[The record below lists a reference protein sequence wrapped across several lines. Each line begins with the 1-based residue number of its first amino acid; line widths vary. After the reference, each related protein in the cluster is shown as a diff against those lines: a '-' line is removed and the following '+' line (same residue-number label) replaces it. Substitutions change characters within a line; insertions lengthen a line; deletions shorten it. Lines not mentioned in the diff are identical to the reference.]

1 MFLIFSVIHIL
12 GIILNVGSLFH
23 PMTDHQLFDDSHFW
37 HMPPA
42 DEDSDDPK
50 PMDTFTDLANEG
62 QDGQQGN
69 KVSPE

>member
-1 MFLIFSVIHIL
+1 MSPSS

-23 PMTDHQLFDDSHFW
+23 PMSDYQLFDDSHFW

-50 PMDTFTDLANEG
+50 PMDTFVNLGEP
-62 QDGQQGN
+62 QDGGEGGTN
-69 KVSPE
+69 KVAPEEN